1 MTTKENVMRNS
12 KEIIDIIKNKR
23 KELGISQRE
32 LAKLTGINNST
43 ISRYEK
49 YQREFPVNDLPIFC
63 KALNLKINE
72 VLNVEPP
79 KKEEIDITKIPG
91 IIPIKKIKRIPILGV
106 IHCGEPIWA
115 EENFEG
121 YFSTDPELFMADF
134 SLYATGDS
142 MIDANIHEGDLVFF
156 RKTPSP
162 ETGTIVAALIDD
174 EAALK
179 KYTKTDSALIFS
191 PCNDKYN
198 PIVITETTDKSVMI
212 LGEMVAVL
220 SKRNK

>member
-1 MTTKENVMRNS
+1 MATQKQKDIFARNIKYYLNERDMTQT
-12 KEIIDIIKNKR
+12 
-23 KELGISQRE
+23 Q
-32 LAKLTGINNST
+32 LAKILDYPEMTVSNWVNAKYYPRIDKIQEMADFLSINKS
-43 ISRYEK
+43 
-49 YQREFPVNDLPIFC
+49 DLIED
-63 KALNLKINE
+63 K
-72 VLNVEPP
+72 P
-79 KKEEIDITKIPG
+79 KEIDITKIPG

-121 YFSTDPELFMADF
+121 YFSTDPELFIADF

-142 MIDANIHEGDLVFF
+142 MIDANIYEGDLVFF

-162 ETGTIVAALIDD
+162 DTGTIVAVLIDD

-179 KYTKTDSALIFS
+179 KYTKTDTALIFS

-198 PIVITETTDKSVMI
+198 PIVITEATDKSVMI

>member
-1 MTTKENVMRNS
+1 MATQKQKDTFARNIKYYLNERNMTQT
-12 KEIIDIIKNKR
+12 
-23 KELGISQRE
+23 E
-32 LAKLTGINNST
+32 LAKTLDYPEMTVSNWVNAKYYPRIDKIQEMADFLSINKS
-43 ISRYEK
+43 
-49 YQREFPVNDLPIFC
+49 DLIED
-63 KALNLKINE
+63 KSKD
-72 VLNVEPP
+72 
-79 KKEEIDITKIPG
+79 IDITKIPG

-142 MIDANIHEGDLVFF
+142 MIDANIYEGDLVFF

-162 ETGTIVAALIDD
+162 DTGTIVAVLIDD

-179 KYTKTDSALIFS
+179 KYTKTDTALIFS

>member
-1 MTTKENVMRNS
+1 MATQKQKDTFARNIKYYLNERNMTQT
-12 KEIIDIIKNKR
+12 
-23 KELGISQRE
+23 E
-32 LAKLTGINNST
+32 LAKTLDYPEMTVSNWVNAKYYPRIDKIQEMADFLSINKS
-43 ISRYEK
+43 
-49 YQREFPVNDLPIFC
+49 DLIED
-63 KALNLKINE
+63 K
-72 VLNVEPP
+72 P
-79 KKEEIDITKIPG
+79 KKEDIDITKIPG

-121 YFSTDPELFMADF
+121 YFSTDPELFIADF

-142 MIDANIHEGDLVFF
+142 MIDANIYEGDLVFF

-162 ETGTIVAALIDD
+162 DTGTIVAVLIDD

-198 PIVITETTDKSVMI
+198 PIVITEATDKSVMV

>member
-1 MTTKENVMRNS
+1 MATQKQKDIFARNIKYYLNERDMTQT
-12 KEIIDIIKNKR
+12 
-23 KELGISQRE
+23 Q
-32 LAKLTGINNST
+32 LAKILDYPEMTVSNWVNAKYYPRIDKIQEMADFLSINKS
-43 ISRYEK
+43 
-49 YQREFPVNDLPIFC
+49 DLIED
-63 KALNLKINE
+63 K
-72 VLNVEPP
+72 P
-79 KKEEIDITKIPG
+79 KDIDITKIPG

-106 IHCGEPIWA
+106 IHCGDPIWA

-142 MIDANIHEGDLVFF
+142 MIDANIYEGDLVFF

-162 ETGTIVAALIDD
+162 ETGSIVAVLIDD

-179 KYTKTDSALIFS
+179 KYTKTDTALIFS

>member
-1 MTTKENVMRNS
+1 MATQKQKDTFARNIKYYLNERNMTQT
-12 KEIIDIIKNKR
+12 
-23 KELGISQRE
+23 E
-32 LAKLTGINNST
+32 LAKTLDYPEMTVSNWVNAKYYPRIDKIQEMADFLSINKS
-43 ISRYEK
+43 
-49 YQREFPVNDLPIFC
+49 DLIED
-63 KALNLKINE
+63 K
-72 VLNVEPP
+72 P
-79 KKEEIDITKIPG
+79 KDIDITKIPG

-142 MIDANIHEGDLVFF
+142 MIDANIYEGDLVFF

-162 ETGTIVAALIDD
+162 ETGTIVAVLIDD

-220 SKRNK
+220 SKRNR

>member
-1 MTTKENVMRNS
+1 MATQKQKDTFARNIKYYLNERNMTQT
-12 KEIIDIIKNKR
+12 
-23 KELGISQRE
+23 E
-32 LAKLTGINNST
+32 LAKTLDYPEMTVSNWVNAKYYPRIDKIQEMADFLSINKS
-43 ISRYEK
+43 
-49 YQREFPVNDLPIFC
+49 DLIED
-63 KALNLKINE
+63 K
-72 VLNVEPP
+72 P

-121 YFSTDPELFMADF
+121 YFSTDPELFIADF

-142 MIDANIHEGDLVFF
+142 MIDANIYEGDLVFF

-162 ETGTIVAALIDD
+162 ETGTIVAVLIDD

-179 KYTKTDSALIFS
+179 KYTKTDTALIFS

-198 PIVITETTDKSVMI
+198 PIVITETTNKSVMI